1 MSNRATTRLTFR
13 CTHKVGDDAVESR
26 PLVVQLLATLTHAL
40 LASAQAAEVVGG
52 QRHSVRVQLER
63 QPANG
68 LLACH
73 NKFTHQVSVP
83 LQSSDERV
91 RRAGKRESYRVRCP

>member
-1 MSNRATTRLTFR
+1 M
-13 CTHKVGDDAVESR
+13 ESR
-26 PLVVQLLATLTHAL
+26 PLVVQLLATLTRAL

-52 QRHSVRVQLER
+52 QRNRVRVQLER

-73 NKFTHQVSVP
+73 NKLRH
-83 LQSSDERV
+83 
-91 RRAGKRESYRVRCP
+91 